1 MVKKWILPADCFFK
15 SYVKSIEKLEFFEME
30 NIYNV
35 VEIKEKGLG
44 CVALKDIKKGT
55 LILKEKPQCVAVT
68 SGHSGLKIEKK
79 CNKELLDKCE
89 LGNKIASL
97 RHKCHAK

>member
-1 MVKKWILPADCFFK
+1 
-15 SYVKSIEKLEFFEME
+15 ME
-30 NIYNV
+30 NLYKV

-68 SGHSGLKIEKK
+68 SGHSGLKMKK
-79 CNKELLDKCE
+79 
-89 LGNKIASL
+89 
-97 RHKCHAK
+97 